1 MMQEK
6 NVQYYFAGLLCLS
19 GAFVMFS
26 FFLCGLHG
34 REAQNILFQR
44 EQTFVSSLLEQ
55 GVSKVSIAE
64 AVKNAE
70 SSEEGIALMRQM
82 GHSDAVS
89 YGLFPAVDRSVRL
102 FAKIAAGMAVL
113 FAVMLMGVTLRFLW
127 KREKLYRQAERVI
140 TRFSEG
146 DFGTHLPQTENG
158 SIYQLFAAVEELAA
172 ALRAQN
178 EKAQQGKT
186 FLKDTISDIS
196 HQLKTPLAALHMY
209 AEIIAQEPDHA
220 ETVARFSAKTMQ
232 SLERIERLVQ
242 TLLKVSRIDAG
253 CIVFQKE
260 SQSAAE
266 LADSAAQDLSVRAKR
281 EGKRLVMEGNPA
293 QMIFCDREW
302 TREAL
307 ANLIKNALD
316 HTDAGGNI
324 TVSWKQSPT
333 LVSLS
338 VADDGCGIAPED
350 IHHIFK
356 RFYRSRLG
364 SGRQGIGLGL
374 SLAKSIVEGQDGMLS
389 VSSKPGEG
397 AVFTLVL
404 PTVAAEQSALSGLS
418 VFVDL

>member
-6 NVQYYFAGLLCLS
+6 NVRYYFAGLLCLS
-19 GAFVMFS
+19 GAFVMLS
-26 FFLCGLHG
+26 FFLSGLHG

-44 EQTFVSSLLEQ
+44 EQAMVSSLLEQ
-55 GVSKVSIAE
+55 GVAKASIAE
-64 AVKNAE
+64 AVKNTE
-70 SSEEGIALMRQM
+70 FSEEGIALMRQL
-82 GHSDAVS
+82 GHTDAAS
-89 YGLFPAVDRSVRL
+89 FAMFSTIDSSVRL
-102 FAKIAAGMAVL
+102 FAKTAAGMAVL

-127 KREKLYRQAERVI
+127 KREKLYRQAEGVI

-266 LADSAAQDLSVRAKR
+266 LAESAAQDLSVRAKR
-281 EGKRLVMEGNPA
+281 EGKRLVMEGDPA

-316 HTDAGGNI
+316 HTDAGG
-324 TVSWKQSPT
+324 TVTVFWEGSPAMFR
-333 LVSLS
+333 LA

-374 SLAKSIVEGQDGMLS
+374 PLAKSIVEGQGGMLS

-404 PTVAAEQSALSGLS
+404 PTVAAEQSS
-418 VFVDL
+418 